1 MSGELA
7 RYIIWA
13 GIVAVG
19 VGLAILDRRWIRWP
33 LFAALL
39 LAGIVG
45 GIIITK
51 ISPFT
56 FVGGDH
62 YMEGVIVSA
71 ASALA
76 MIGYVFAAA
85 WQFRASPSGWI
96 VVPNFCVTTSRHLLD
111 YAVGDREHPRRDGQ
125 VDQPGRPEVDDKFE
139 FCSVPAPA
147 CRRAFRP

>member
-1 MSGELA
+1 MSGELT

-19 VGLAILDRRWIRWP
+19 VGLAILDRRWIRRP
-33 LFAALL
+33 LFAVLL

-45 GIIITK
+45 GLIITK
-51 ISPFT
+51 VSPFT

-85 WQFRASPSGWI
+85 WQFA
-96 VVPNFCVTTSRHLLD
+96 
-111 YAVGDREHPRRDGQ
+111 RRRLG
-125 VDQPGRPEVDDKFE
+125 G
-139 FCSVPAPA
+139 
-147 CRRAFRP
+147 